1 MMAHY
6 KFFNTCQSPVTTQF
20 HQSKLT
26 PFPYQKKI
34 FNKKYTQKNH
44 IIKK

>member
-26 PFPYQKKI
+26 PFHTKKI
-34 FNKKYTQKNH
+34 FLTKNTPKKTT
-44 IIKK
+44 